1 VRWQNTF
8 EVGYYNILGA
18 FFFIFFSSHNY
29 SSVVVCMDPLPKSFF
44 FPLQGDAPDAHHLHR
59 RHFSVLVFRRKR
71 PRPLWLRRH
80 GHAVPLSGALV
91 HILFAAQ
98 GKRDRGKVEQYSLM
112 HELVLSF
119 PYDLT
124 KRWKKKFWR
133 FVSFR
138 CFAARLPQVC
148 ILCTVFPKVCFTS
161 LSFFLPPLPCRSPP
175 WPPGLPS
182 STRLGTAAGTS
193 WETLTSAPTTKTTR
207 R

>member
-1 VRWQNTF
+1 
-8 EVGYYNILGA
+8 
-18 FFFIFFSSHNY
+18 
-29 SSVVVCMDPLPKSFF
+29 MDPLPKSFF

-161 LSFFLPPLPCRSPP
+161 WSFFLPPLPCRSPP